1 VRGAYAVR
9 LGRRELV
16 AFIALGLVSLFAD
29 MTYEGAR
36 SVLGAYLDVL
46 GAWSVIAGLVAIG
59 DFLGY
64 VARGAGGVLAH
75 RLRSSKAY
83 WALVFLGY
91 AINLFAVPAL
101 AFAGNW
107 EVALALILIERVGK
121 GLRTPARDTILA
133 EITEGIGKGKGFG
146 LHEVMDQ
153 AGAVAGPAFVGYA
166 LFVTGGAYSEA
177 FKMLLIPALAALLT
191 LSIAFINYPSLK
203 GLSGVR
209 GGKSVRASL
218 GKGFWLYTVAMSLL
232 ALGFMHW
239 SLIAFHL
246 KASNIMK
253 GYEIAYMYV
262 IAMLAD
268 AAVAFPAGYLY
279 DKFGPKT
286 LIIAPFLALAAPAI
300 LLCPAL
306 RGVDTVLV
314 TAVVWGV
321 LMGLY
326 ETNMRVTVA
335 DVVRPELRAYA
346 YGVYGMTFGISW
358 AAGNALMGALYPIS
372 TYALLAFIALVEA
385 ASLTTLTLF
394 LKTFTHS
401 GG

>member
-1 VRGAYAVR
+1 MVR
-9 LGRRELV
+9 LGRRELI

-46 GAWSVIAGLVAIG
+46 GAGAVVAGSVAVG

-64 VARGAGGVLAH
+64 VARGAGGMLAH
-75 RLRSSKAY
+75 RLRSGKAY

-91 AINLFAVPAL
+91 GINLFAVPAL

-107 EVALALILIERVGK
+107 GVALALILIERIGK

-133 EITEGIGKGKGFG
+133 EVTEGMGKGKGFG

-153 AGAVAGPAFVGYA
+153 TGAVAGPAFVGYA
-166 LFVTGGAYSEA
+166 LFISGGTYSEA
-177 FKMLLIPALAALLT
+177 FKMLFIPALAALLM
-191 LSIAFINYPSLK
+191 LSIAFINYPSLRGISGAK
-203 GLSGVR
+203 GSEER
-209 GGKSVRASL
+209 RASL
-218 GKGFWLYTVAMSLL
+218 GRSFWLYTVAMSLL

-246 KASNIMK
+246 KACGVMK
-253 GYEIAYMYV
+253 DYEIAYMYV
-262 IAMLAD
+262 VAMLAD

-279 DKFGPKT
+279 DKFGPRT
-286 LIIAPFLALAAPAI
+286 LIIAPFLAFAAPAT
-300 LLCPAL
+300 LLWPGFS
-306 RGVDTVLV
+306 GVSAVLIA
-314 TAVVWGV
+314 AVVWGV

-346 YGVYGMTFGISW
+346 YGMYGMIFGVSW
-358 AAGNALMGALYPIS
+358 AAGNALMGALYPVS

-385 ASLTTLTLF
+385 ASLATLTLF
-394 LKTFTHS
+394 LRGFRAS
-401 GG
+401 